1 MANLLF
7 SIAAGIALLAIVV
20 TFFRLLAGPTVA
32 DRAVAL
38 DGMTIISI
46 SVIAVAAYLLG
57 RIIYLD
63 VALVYALVSF
73 LGIIAVARFIER
85 GI

>member
-7 SIAAGIALLAIVV
+7 SIAGGIALLAVV
-20 TFFRLLAGPTVA
+20 ITFFRLLAGPTVA

-46 SVIAVAAYLLG
+46 SVIAVAAYLLV
-57 RIIYLD
+57 RIIYID
-63 VALVYALVSF
+63 VALIYALVSF
-73 LGIIAVARFIER
+73 LGIIAVARFLER

>member
-1 MANLLF
+1 MAETLF
-7 SIAAGIALLAIVV
+7 LIATGIALLAIVV
-20 TFFRLLAGPTVA
+20 TFIRLIAGPTVA

-46 SVIAVAAYLLG
+46 SVIASAALLLG
-57 RIIYLD
+57 RIIYID

-73 LGIIAVARFIER
+73 LGIIAVARFLER